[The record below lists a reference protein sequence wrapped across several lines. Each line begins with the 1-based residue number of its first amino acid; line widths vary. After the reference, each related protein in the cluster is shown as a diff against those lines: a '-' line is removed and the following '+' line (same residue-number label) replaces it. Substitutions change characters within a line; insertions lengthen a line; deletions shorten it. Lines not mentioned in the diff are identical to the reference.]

1 MKLDKDVNVHRH
13 TVTKDTGKKKQKKGA
28 AEKVPMLVPVE
39 KTRRK
44 GMLMVSKQNATSSSA
59 AAADAAD
66 AALLSDG
73 TNGTNGAPQCSR
85 YPK

>member
-39 KTRRK
+39 RTRRK

-59 AAADAAD
+59 AADAD

-73 TNGTNGAPQCSR
+73 TNGTNGAPQSSR